1 VEAAMKSKSF
11 LLSLAVSVVSILGMG
26 ATARAQYRDSCPD
39 MIRHDQREV
48 DRAVDRYGYDSQQA
62 QHERGELQRDAA
74 NCGYGYGSRDGYQSY
89 RGDRDDWRYRNGDGY
104 TYYDRRDDRYNPA
117 FDNGYR
123 DGMSIGQKDARQGK
137 SFRPQK
143 HDEYEDADR
152 GYNRGYGDKN
162 QYKSEYRQGFQNGYS
177 DGYGRWR

>member
-1 VEAAMKSKSF
+1 MKSKHVF
-11 LLSLAVSVVSILGMG
+11 LLSLAVGAVSIFGMG
-26 ATARAQYRDSCPD
+26 TTARAQYRDSCAD
-39 MIRHDQREV
+39 RIRHDQSEV

-74 NCGYGYGSRDGYQSY
+74 NCGYDY
-89 RGDRDDWRYRNGDGY
+89 RGDRDDPRYRNGYEHRD
-104 TYYDRRDDRYNPA
+104 YDRRDDRYHAA

-123 DGMSIGQKDARQGK
+123 DGINIGQRDARQGK

-152 GYNRGYGDKN
+152 GYNHDYGDKN
-162 QYKSEYRQGFQNGYS
+162 HYKNEYRQGFQNGYS
-177 DGYGRWR
+177 DGYGRGR